1 MAVWRPLGEVVD
13 EIAPATAPADL
24 PSPAPLPTG
33 TPWESR
39 DQVGFF
45 VGLFETVRTF
55 LLEPKATF
63 EAMRPNGGLG
73 APLFFFFI
81 MSLLGL
87 LAGVAYQVLA
97 QTIQGTGA
105 SDGQPLALIFRSGF
119 FTGLTIIVTPVF
131 LIAGVFFTSGL
142 LHLALML
149 VGGANRPF
157 EATFRVVCY
166 AGGATAVL
174 QLLPLCGGIAASVYN
189 LVLLVIGISTVQAIS
204 RHELSRLFS
213 CLPLFVAEF
222 LFSPWQDRWPTWAA
236 LIPSC
241 SNKSRRRWSNL
252 TLPLGESSP
261 APPAAASRP
270 RAKHPLRLCLG
281 RTLCLSCPRFPLVGR
296 RVVLPLERT
305 DHSALSRVWWN
316 ESLPRDDAG
325 GMGSGASRQPR
336 GRFFGGRPRP
346 AQ

>member
-1 MAVWRPLGEVVD
+1 MQIHINREGQSLGQFSPDEVRWGYQNGKFTATDLAWREGMAVWRPLGEVVD

-204 RHELSRLFS
+204 KARTITAIFLPALVCCGIFILSVAGSLAYLGSAYPELFEQIKEAMEQ
-213 CLPLFVAEF
+213 FN
-222 LFSPWQDRWPTWAA
+222 
-236 LIPSC
+236 PST
-241 SNKSRRRWSNL
+241 R
-252 TLPLGESSP
+252 
-261 APPAAASRP
+261 
-270 RAKHPLRLCLG
+270 
-281 RTLCLSCPRFPLVGR
+281 
-296 RVVLPLERT
+296 
-305 DHSALSRVWWN
+305 
-316 ESLPRDDAG
+316 
-325 GMGSGASRQPR
+325 
-336 GRFFGGRPRP
+336 
-346 AQ
+346 